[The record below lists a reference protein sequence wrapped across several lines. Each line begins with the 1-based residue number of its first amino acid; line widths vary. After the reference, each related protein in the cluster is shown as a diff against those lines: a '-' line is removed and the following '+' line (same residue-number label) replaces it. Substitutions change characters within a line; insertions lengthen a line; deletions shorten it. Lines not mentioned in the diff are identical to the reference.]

1 MLCVYSPFN
10 NVALLDNTVA
20 FVSAKVSIR
29 ICVVTV
35 VGDPSSEDYEHGIPD
50 FPYPMIVGPGSVS
63 APAKTLPDGTSA
75 RHLRLFPRTMYV
87 IRG

>member
-1 MLCVYSPFN
+1 MLRAYNPFN
-10 NVALLDNTVA
+10 DVALPDNTVA
-20 FVSAKVSIR
+20 FVLAKVSIPVSIAGDPVLLEG
-29 ICVVTV
+29 ICVVT
-35 VGDPSSEDYEHGIPD
+35 I
-50 FPYPMIVGPGSVS
+50 IVGPGSVS